1 MQDNKKKF
9 EGITI
14 EKFENF
20 YLQQAPKLIFYARKF
35 VDDFLAEDIVHD
47 VFLKIWMETPDIDLS
62 EENNPYFFR
71 MVRNAC
77 FDFLKHKAVEE
88 SFWDKAFNELKM
100 EELEWADS
108 YEAFVEQEEKMNA
121 IYAVIDQLPPK
132 CKEIFVKA
140 YLEEQKHSDIATQLN
155 ISVRTVD
162 TQIYKALKI
171 IRDHLLPILVLLF
184 FLFS

>member
-88 SFWDKAFNELKM
+88 SFLDKAFNGLKM
-100 EELEWADS
+100 EELEWTDS
-108 YEAFVEQEEKMNA
+108 YEAFAEQEEKMNA
-121 IYAVIDQLPPK
+121 IYAIIDQLPPK

-171 IRDHLLPILVLLF
+171 IRDHLIPILVLLF
-184 FLFS
+184 SFF